1 MAPNTATAQ
10 DNNVLSIGTDIDSR
24 RKALNHAARAVMAL
38 MDEKKDIDAEIKRY
52 IEEAELSTGF
62 SKSAIRKAITS
73 YYKYVKD
80 TAKYTAEAQSFGEI
94 FNVLMGEE

>member
-1 MAPNTATAQ
+1 MKSTATAGQ
-10 DNNVLSIGTDIDSR
+10 DNVLSIDVDINSR
-24 RKALNHAARAVMAL
+24 QKNLNHAARSVMAL
-38 MDEKKDIDAEIKRY
+38 MDEKKDIDSEIKRF
-52 IEEAELSTGF
+52 IEEAELTTGF

-94 FNVLMGEE
+94 FNVLMGKD